1 MIDWLK
7 AHASPW
13 WALALL
19 LCWPVLE
26 LGMLVH
32 RTRPAVE
39 VSVWQATW
47 LFDCTRN
54 RACLSSQIAG
64 MVGAARAASVQS
76 YEASKAVKGTT
87 QEVAGMV
94 REARPHVIAAVRNA
108 RQATAELAAAMK
120 EISGIAGELRDG
132 LKPVLAST
140 DKNLQQLDAN
150 LESIQQL
157 TDGLD
162 MQIRAGGPVTVDD
175 LRKLGAAIDSIN
187 ALVSN
192 PNVAKTLA
200 NTERATN
207 GLAGAAES
215 VDLALRPWR
224 KRAGLL
230 KTILSRALGVVK
242 LTYPI
247 KQ

>member
-26 LGMLVH
+26 LGVLLH

-39 VSVWQATW
+39 ASVWQASW

-54 RACLSSQIAG
+54 RACLSSQTAG
-64 MVGAARAASVQS
+64 MIGAARAASVQS
-76 YEASKAVKGTT
+76 YEASKAARATA
-87 QEVAGMV
+87 QEVAGTV
-94 REARPHVIAAVRNA
+94 REVRPHVVATVRNTE
-108 RQATAELAAAMK
+108 QATAELAAAMHQL
-120 EISGIAGELRDG
+120 SGIAGELRDQ
-132 LKPVLAST
+132 LSPILAST
-140 DKNLQQLDAN
+140 NADLQQLDAN
-150 LESIQQL
+150 LESIQRL

-162 MQIRAGGPVTVDD
+162 AQIRAGGPVASED
-175 LRKLGAAIDSIN
+175 LQKLGVAIDSIN
-187 ALVSN
+187 TLVAD
-192 PNVAKTLA
+192 PHLAKTLA

-207 GLAGAAES
+207 GMAGAAES
-215 VDLALRPWR
+215 IDFALRPWR
-224 KRAGLL
+224 ARAGLL
-230 KTILSRALGVVK
+230 KTILSRAFGIVK

-247 KQ
+247 K

>member
-7 AHASPW
+7 THASPW

-26 LGMLVH
+26 LGILVH

-39 VSVWQATW
+39 VSIWQASW
-47 LFDCTRN
+47 LFDCARN
-54 RACLSSQIAG
+54 RACLSSQTAG
-64 MVGAARAASVQS
+64 MIGAARAASVQS
-76 YEASKAVKGTT
+76 YEASKAARATA
-87 QEVAGMV
+87 QEVSGMV
-94 REARPHVIAAVRNA
+94 REARPHVVATVRNTE
-108 RQATAELAAAMK
+108 QATAELATAMK
-120 EISGIAGELRDG
+120 ELSGIAGELRAG
-132 LKPVLAST
+132 LQLILASANT
-140 DKNLQQLDAN
+140 DLQQLDAN
-150 LESIQQL
+150 LHSVQRL

-162 MQIRAGGPVTVDD
+162 AQIRAGGPVAAED

-187 ALVSN
+187 ALVSD

-215 VDLALRPWR
+215 VDIALRPWR

-230 KTILSRALGVVK
+230 KTVLSRAFGVVK

-247 KQ
+247 R